1 VTAAKVLECADLYV
15 GYDRSPVT
23 RGLNLSVAEAE
34 VLALLGPNGAGK
46 TSTLLTVAGLLPA
59 LSGRVE
65 VLGTRVRAG
74 APHKL
79 FRRGLAFVPDD
90 RALFTSLS
98 VRDNLRV
105 ASRRREAVSEA
116 LEFFPSLQGR
126 LKVAAGALS
135 GGEQQMLALA
145 RAIITK
151 PKLLLIDELSMGLA
165 PTVVAELL
173 PIVRRIATES
183 RAAVVLVEQHV
194 NQALAVAD
202 YAAVLVHGELRL
214 TAPAADLLSDT
225 AMLEDAY
232 FGQAEHG
239 QAEHGQA
246 EHGQAEIGQAQNG
259 SGPLR

>member
-1 VTAAKVLECADLYV
+1 MVLECTDLFA
-15 GYDRSPVT
+15 GYDRSAVT
-23 RGLNLSVAEAE
+23 RGLSLSVAEAE

-46 TSTLLTVAGLLPA
+46 TTTLLTVAGLLPA
-59 LSGRVE
+59 LSGTVE

-74 APHKL
+74 AAYKL
-79 FRRGLAFVPDD
+79 IRRGLAFVPDD

-116 LEFFPSLQGR
+116 LDLFPSLQR
-126 LKVAAGALS
+126 RVKIAAGALS

-165 PTVVAELL
+165 PAVVAELL
-173 PIVRRIATES
+173 PVVRRIATET
-183 RAAVVLVEQHV
+183 RTAVVMVEQHA

-202 YAAVLVHGELRL
+202 HAAVLVHGELRL
-214 TAPAADLLSDT
+214 TAPAADLLSNP
-225 AMLEDAY
+225 ALLEDAY
-232 FGQAEHG
+232 FGPASDE
-239 QAEHGQA
+239 
-246 EHGQAEIGQAQNG
+246 
-259 SGPLR
+259 SDGPSR